1 MSETQRRVIDRIFDV
16 KQDMAIIKAGG
27 FFCQAC
33 LVGKPASEQSPDERY
48 CQGCYEFLVV
58 EAKMLVITR
67 RKRPEWV
74 PIKTLCKSTKEVA
87 QVSDYMRKNMA
98 TVEDE
103 KSKVAMITP
112 SVAPTKA
119 SKRGPKPKALP
130 VELITQWA
138 SEGIGYKRIAAR
150 LKVECDIEVGFRTV
164 ARVVKGE
171 RKQLELP
178 V

>member
-1 MSETQRRVIDRIFDV
+1 MSETQRWVRDRIFDI
-16 KQDMAIIKAGG
+16 KQDMAIVKAGG

-48 CQGCYEFLVV
+48 CQGCYEFLLE
-58 EAKMLVITR
+58 EAKMLVTAR
-67 RKRPEWV
+67 QKRPEWV
-74 PIKTLCKSTKEVA
+74 PKKTLRKSTKEVA

-103 KSKVAMITP
+103 KSKVAIIPP
-112 SVAPTKA
+112 SVAPAKVA
-119 SKRGPKPKALP
+119 KRGPKPRALP

-150 LKVECDIEVGFRTV
+150 LKVECGIEVGFRTI

-171 RKQLELP
+171 RKQLALP